1 VNAQDVI
8 LGMLQKRSYSGYEL
22 KHYFETVFSFF
33 FDASFGTIYPT
44 LSRMER
50 LGYITKESIQQ
61 DNRPNKNMYTI
72 TDRGQE
78 QFGLYLS
85 SAMEKQTFRS
95 DLLMRLYFGE
105 FVEREVVIKWLQDEL
120 QEREQKLTQLEADKF
135 CYEADKSMTPTQR
148 ICIQIGIESNRTMVR
163 VLHESI
169 TSLENL

>member
-1 VNAQDVI
+1 MNAQDVI

-22 KHYFETVFSFF
+22 KHYFESVFSFF

-44 LSRMER
+44 LSRMEQ

-61 DNRPNKNMYTI
+61 DNRPNKNIYTI

-78 QFGLYLS
+78 QFRLYLS
-85 SAMEKQTFRS
+85 SGIEKQTFRS

-105 FVEREVVIKWLQDEL
+105 FVERDVVIKWLQDEL
-120 QEREQKLTQLEADKF
+120 QEREKKLAQLEADKF
-135 CYEADKSMTPTQR
+135 CNEADKNMTATQR
-148 ICIQIGIESNRTMVR
+148 ICIQIGIESSRTMVR
-163 VLHESI
+163 VLSESI